1 MLTTKNQKI
10 LAFYNAN
17 KHLDFEQI
25 NLLFIELIEKLN
37 KNIMKSAESS
47 LSNELLKDIFQKV
60 DKIENTQN
68 NLNQN
73 ISIILNSIN
82 NIHTFL
88 SEQKTYYIQ
97 EIRNTLDTI
106 LENKQM
112 SNNEKIQ
119 TILDKNLTRIIEK
132 TKLLL
137 SESFSQTNE
146 ELYNKIIINIQKHF
160 VSLNS
165 ATSQLLEE
173 KSHENIFS
181 RLQDIVETKH
191 SILCESIDKNIH
203 SFITSSNSSIL
214 SEMQTQYQ
222 TFSDM
227 NDFLKKQK
235 YCNSSITGKIGEDRL
250 EVILNECFPSDNIIN
265 TSSLGKSGDFIL
277 ERQTHFNKKIIF
289 ENKEYSTNVP
299 DVEVK
304 KFIRDIEHTKTHGI
318 FLSQTTGIAN
328 KKHFEINFHNNFVL
342 VYLHNVNYDKNII
355 MSAVQVIDM
364 IVSKIDLENIDTEK
378 ISKSVLTDMQQDFM
392 LFLKQKTRLLEMSKK
407 YHKEIQFMIDEIHL
421 PSISKF
427 LSKNFSNTELLNH
440 VCDYCSKTFRNKR
453 ALASHYKGCVRK
465 KNKFIEENKK
475 L

>member
-1 MLTTKNQKI
+1 MLTTNNQKI

-37 KNIMKSAESS
+37 KDIIKSAETS

-60 DKIENTQN
+60 DKIEHTQN
-68 NLNQN
+68 NLNEN
-73 ISIILNSIN
+73 ISVILNSIS
-82 NIHTFL
+82 NIHTLL
-88 SEQKTYYIQ
+88 SEQKSSYIQ
-97 EIRNTLDTI
+97 EIRTTMDTI

-119 TILDKNLTRIIEK
+119 TILDKNQTRTIEK

-137 SESFSQTNE
+137 SESFSHCNE

-160 VSLNS
+160 ESLNS
-165 ATSQLLEE
+165 ATSKLLEQ
-173 KSHENIFS
+173 KSHENIFD
-181 RLQDIVETKH
+181 RLQDIVESKH
-191 SILCESIDKNIH
+191 SVLCESIDKNIH
-203 SFITSSNSSIL
+203 TFITSSNSSIL
-214 SEMQTQYQ
+214 SEMQNQYQ
-222 TFSDM
+222 TFYDM
-227 NDFLKKQK
+227 NEFLKKQK
-235 YCNSSITGKIGEDRL
+235 YCNSSTTGKIGEDRL
-250 EVILNECFPSDNIIN
+250 EIILNECFPSHNIIN

-277 ERQTHFNKKIIF
+277 ERQPHQNKKIIF

-304 KFIRDIEHTKTHGI
+304 KFIRDIEYTKCHGI

-342 VYLHNVNYDKNII
+342 VYLHNVNYDKDLIY
-355 MSAVQVIDM
+355 SAVQIIDM
-364 IVSKIDLENIDTEK
+364 ITSKIDLTNIDTEK
-378 ISKSVLTDMQQDFM
+378 ISKDVLSNIQKDFM

-407 YHKEIQFMIDEIHL
+407 YHKEIQFMIDEINL

-440 VCDYCSKTFRNKR
+440 TCEHCGKSFRNKR
-453 ALASHYKGCVRK
+453 ALASHYKGCIK
-465 KNKFIEENKK
+465 KKEKNENKK
-475 L
+475 I

>member
-1 MLTTKNQKI
+1 MLSTNNQKI

-37 KNIMKSAESS
+37 KDIMKSAETS
-47 LSNELLKDIFQKV
+47 LSNDLLKDIFQKV
-60 DKIENTQN
+60 DKIEHTQN
-68 NLNQN
+68 NLNEN
-73 ISIILNSIN
+73 ISVILNSIS
-82 NIHTFL
+82 NIHNFL
-88 SEQKTYYIQ
+88 SEQKNSYIQ
-97 EIRNTLDTI
+97 EIRTTMDTI

-119 TILDKNLTRIIEK
+119 TILDKNQTRTIEK

-137 SESFSQTNE
+137 SESFSNSNE

-160 VSLNS
+160 ESLNS
-165 ATSQLLEE
+165 ATSKLLEQ
-173 KSHENIFS
+173 KSHENILD

-203 SFITSSNSSIL
+203 NFITTSNSSIL
-214 SEMQTQYQ
+214 SEIQNQYQ

-250 EVILNECFPSDNIIN
+250 EIILNECFPSDNIIN

-277 ERQTHFNKKIIF
+277 ERKTHLNKKIIF

-299 DVEVK
+299 DCEVK
-304 KFIRDIEHTKTHGI
+304 KFIRDIEHTKCHGI

-342 VYLHNVNYDKNII
+342 IYLHNVKYDKNLIL
-355 MSAVQVIDM
+355 SAVQIIDM
-364 IVSKIDLENIDTEK
+364 ITTKIDLANIDTEK
-378 ISKSVLTDMQQDFM
+378 ISKDVLSDIQRDFM

-407 YHKEIQFMIDEIHL
+407 YHKEIQFMIDEINL

-440 VCDYCSKTFRNKR
+440 SCQHCGKSFRNKR
-453 ALASHYKGCVRK
+453 ALASHYKGCK
-465 KNKFIEENKK
+465 KILENKK
-475 L
+475 I

>member
-1 MLTTKNQKI
+1 MLSTNNQKI

-37 KNIMKSAESS
+37 KDIIKSAETS

-60 DKIENTQN
+60 DKIEHTQN
-68 NLNQN
+68 NLNEN
-73 ISIILNSIN
+73 ISVILNSIS
-82 NIHTFL
+82 NIHNFL
-88 SEQKTYYIQ
+88 SEQKSSYIQ
-97 EIRNTLDTI
+97 EIRTTMDTI

-119 TILDKNLTRIIEK
+119 TILDKNQTRTIEK

-137 SESFSQTNE
+137 SESFSNCNE

-160 VSLNS
+160 ESLNS
-165 ATSQLLEE
+165 ATSKLLEQ
-173 KSHENIFS
+173 KSHENIFD

-203 SFITSSNSSIL
+203 NFITSSNSSIL
-214 SEMQTQYQ
+214 SEIQNQYQ

-235 YCNSSITGKIGEDRL
+235 YCNSSTTGKIGEDRL
-250 EVILNECFPSDNIIN
+250 EIILNECFPSENIIN

-277 ERQTHFNKKIIF
+277 ERQTHLNKKIIF

-304 KFIRDIEHTKTHGI
+304 KFIRDIEHTKCHGI

-342 VYLHNVNYDKNII
+342 VYLHNVNYDKDLIY
-355 MSAVQVIDM
+355 SAVQIIDM
-364 IVSKIDLENIDTEK
+364 ITSKIDLTNIDTEK
-378 ISKSVLTDMQQDFM
+378 ISKDVLSDIQKDFM

-407 YHKEIQFMIDEIHL
+407 YHKEIQFMIDEINL

-440 VCDYCSKTFRNKR
+440 TCEHCGKSFRNKR
-453 ALASHYKGCVRK
+453 ALASHYKGCIKK
-465 KNKFIEENKK
+465 KNKIENKK